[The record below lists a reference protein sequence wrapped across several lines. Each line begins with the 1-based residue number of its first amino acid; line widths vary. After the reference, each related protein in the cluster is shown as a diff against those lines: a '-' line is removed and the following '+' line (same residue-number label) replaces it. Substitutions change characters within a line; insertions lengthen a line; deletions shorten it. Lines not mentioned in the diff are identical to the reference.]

1 MGRFRLAFFCSSQYL
16 YLHLV
21 VCCSLFALA
30 CSSQPP
36 QESRTP
42 PAAQPQTQ
50 SSATGQANVP
60 PFVSAEE
67 DGQWTMPAKNYAS
80 TRYSGL
86 EEINVGN
93 VKNLKVA
100 WTFSTGV

>member
-1 MGRFRLAFFCSSQYL
+1 MKRPRLAAFICSASR
-16 YLHLV
+16 LV
-21 VCCSLFALA
+21 LFLAYSALFLS
-30 CSSQPP
+30 CTSTPP
-36 QESRTP
+36 PESRTP

-50 SSATGQANVP
+50 ASATGQASVP
-60 PFVSAEE
+60 PFVPAEE

-86 EEINVGN
+86 EEINAGN

-100 WTFSTGV
+100 CS